1 MTTVGVTDPQLEPRR
16 TRASLRQRTS
26 HPWSA
31 FLLRRLGGLVLSFV
45 ILVIVTFLIVPLLPG
60 DPAVVA
66 AGDGATV
73 EQIESTRTALG
84 LDQPFLAQFWQ
95 YVVGVFTLDMG
106 DSFASGTTVTAAIL
120 ARLPF
125 TAEIALLAISCMLV
139 IGVPLGMGT
148 ALLTRGGRRAWADHL
163 FNGITSFIFAVPNY
177 VLATLLIFVFAIRLG
192 WFPASGAATL
202 GSLVLPTAAVMI
214 GPTCVI
220 ARIVRR
226 EAAGI
231 LEQDYVR
238 TARGW
243 RLSTWHVN
251 SRYVL
256 PNLLTTTLTLAGLL
270 LAGMLGGTVVV
281 ETVFGWP
288 GVGKGIVDAIISR
301 DYPMIRATI
310 LLLGMLATVLVLVVD
325 IILALID
332 PRNLKAGAE

>member
-1 MTTVGVTDPQLEPRR
+1 MSSVHNLQGPPTAATLTWSQRAWPR
-16 TRASLRQRTS
+16 
-26 HPWSA
+26 
-31 FLLRRLGGLVLSFV
+31 FLLRRGGGLLFSFTLL
-45 ILVIVTFLIVPLLPG
+45 IIVTFLVVPLLPG

-66 AGDGATV
+66 AGDGATT
-73 EQIESTRTALG
+73 EQVNQTREALG
-84 LDQPFLAQFWQ
+84 LDQSLLSQFGQ
-95 YVVGVFTLDMG
+95 YVLGIFTLDMG
-106 DSFASGTTVTAAIL
+106 TSFASGTTVTEAIL

-125 TAEIALLAISCMLV
+125 TAEIALLAIGITLV
-139 IGVPLGMGT
+139 IGVPLGMGA
-148 ALLTRGGRRAWADHL
+148 ALLTRGGRNSWADHL
-163 FNGITSFIFAVPNY
+163 FNGITSFIFAIPNY

-192 WFPASGAATL
+192 WFPANGAASL
-202 GSLVLPTAAVMI
+202 SSLVLPTAAVMI

-243 RLSTWHVN
+243 RLSTWRVN
-251 SRYVL
+251 SHYVL
-256 PNLLTTTLTLAGLL
+256 PNLMTTTLTLAGLL

-288 GVGKGIVDAIISR
+288 GVGKGIVDAIIAR

-310 LLLGMLATVLVLVVD
+310 LLLGTLATVLILVVD
-325 IILALID
+325 IILAIID
-332 PRNLKAGAE
+332 PRNLKAGAA